1 MYALIS
7 SYPHNE
13 KYSHWKKKK
22 GEYIDRP
29 ALGSDVNDLTILST
43 AAHFAQ
49 KHAVE
54 LWTHD
59 MDFTMFGD
67 EIWRAFRVKVVD
79 TYRLDAGKHA

>member
-7 SYPHNE
+7 GDPHNE
-13 KYSHWKKKK
+13 KFSHWKKKK

-29 ALGSDVNDLTILST
+29 ELGSDVNDLTILST

-49 KHAVE
+49 KHSVE

-59 MDFTMFGD
+59 MDFTMFSD
-67 EIWRAFRVKVVD
+67 EIWRAFRVTVVD